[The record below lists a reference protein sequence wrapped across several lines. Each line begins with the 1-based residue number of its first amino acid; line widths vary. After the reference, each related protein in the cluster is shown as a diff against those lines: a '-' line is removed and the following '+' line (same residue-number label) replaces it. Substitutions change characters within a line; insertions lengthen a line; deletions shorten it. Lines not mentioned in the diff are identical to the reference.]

1 MPFFGISPKLPI
13 IHDDV
18 SPGFDV
24 TKTINEAAQQNLKH
38 LILTCPGEKMMDP
51 DFGVGLRRFLFEP
64 NLPSIHAEIEGKIF
78 SQVNKYL
85 PYMEIIDLSFQRGSP
100 DDPDNHNALKI
111 KLKYLIKPTG
121 EMDVLEINSNLM
133 I

>member
-38 LILTCPGEKMMDP
+38 LILNLYKMHISMM
-51 DFGVGLRRFLFEP
+51 
-64 NLPSIHAEIEGKIF
+64 
-78 SQVNKYL
+78 Q
-85 PYMEIIDLSFQRGSP
+85 
-100 DDPDNHNALKI
+100 I
-111 KLKYLIKPTG
+111 KQSGPMQPI
-121 EMDVLEINSNLM
+121 
-133 I
+133 